1 MSASYTVRL
10 VFGELLDFREG
21 TRSSAFVHN
30 ADIRQSSLEERSD
43 ALEGFLGGVV
53 VLDEFLNF
61 RSRDGME
68 AHARRPIGAELS
80 RRSAGEK
87 SPRRGSCAGRRRTR
101 GGQAGAHQN
110 PPSSRRD
117 VVTIGR
123 KRMRLAVLASKNP
136 RARRK
141 RGGGSA
147 LCG

>member
-101 GGQAGAHQN
+101 GGQAGARQT

-123 KRMRLAVLASKNP
+123 NTDAAGGASVKKPP
-136 RARRK
+136 RQEEA
-141 RGGGSA
+141 RGG
-147 LCG
+147 